1 VDHGLAV
8 DAIVLLSL
16 LDGPR
21 YGRQLIDSVETRT
34 GGRVRLSEG
43 AVYPALGALEA
54 RGLLR
59 SWPIRT
65 RGARGRPRRYYE
77 LTQRGLATADE
88 QRRVLASMM
97 PDPRPPRP
105 STAEVERMSE
115 RLRQCSDVSGFLL
128 DLGRRAARTAGTP

>member
-1 VDHGLAV
+1 MRSEHGLAV

-21 YGRQLIDSVETRT
+21 YGAELIDRVEART
-34 GGRVRLSEG
+34 GGRIRLSEG

-59 SWPIRT
+59 SWPVRS

-77 LTQRGLATADE
+77 LTQEGLYTADE
-88 QRRVLASMM
+88 QRGILASMM
-97 PDPRPPRP
+97 PP
-105 STAEVERMSE
+105 
-115 RLRQCSDVSGFLL
+115 
-128 DLGRRAARTAGTP
+128 GRRQDS